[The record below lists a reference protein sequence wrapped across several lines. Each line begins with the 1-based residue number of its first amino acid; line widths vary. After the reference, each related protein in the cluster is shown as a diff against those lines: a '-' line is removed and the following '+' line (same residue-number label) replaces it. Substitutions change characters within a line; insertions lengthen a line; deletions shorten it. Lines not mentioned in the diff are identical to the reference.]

1 MPDCKG
7 RITRIPGSED
17 LVAGE
22 ASSAQGAG
30 SVKESGEMSPIMELV
45 SRSGFTTGM
54 VVQELGWDDDVDDD
68 LRLAIENTIDGE
80 LIEDAVEAVDAVLL
94 WWRADDGDVTDG
106 VVDALTDLD
115 EKGFVWVLTPKV
127 GRPEHVDPA
136 DLSEAATTAGL
147 SRTSTA
153 ANLSADWSAVKLERP
168 RRR

>member
-1 MPDCKG
+1 M
-7 RITRIPGSED
+7 
-17 LVAGE
+17 AGE

-45 SRSGFTTGM
+45 GRSGFTAGM

-94 WWRADDGDVTDG
+94 WWREDDGDVTDG

-153 ANLSADWSAVKLERP
+153 ANLSADWTAVKLERP